1 MRLVMRVIWRSPA
14 TPPPADAGVG
24 AAVVG
29 ARK

>member
-1 MRLVMRVIWRSPA
+1 MRLVMRVIWRSRV
-14 TPPPADAGVG
+14 TPLPADPRVG